1 MSGLH
6 SIPIGV
12 ESDSGPHTKR
22 GNAIPIYK
30 VRHAL
35 DTAALDARLRLGGAA
50 HDASPDTHS
59 EGP

>member
-6 SIPIGV
+6 SIPIRV
-12 ESDSGPHTKR
+12 ESDSGPHTER
-22 GNAIPIYK
+22 GNAVPILYE

-35 DTAALDARLRLGGAA
+35 DTRLPLGGAA
-50 HDASPDTHS
+50 HDASPDMHS